1 MEFCMQTVQK
11 ILARGGQKFSWG
23 GTQNL
28 FDGGAGFNREVL
40 PLDGGGGSP
49 NPPHIGQPW
58 LKKLSVALLYM
69 KRYTVH
75 GYWGL

>member
-1 MEFCMQTVQK
+1 MHANRAENFSQ
-11 ILARGGQKFSWG
+11 GGTKVLMG

-28 FDGGAGFNREVL
+28 FDGGGAGFNREGL

-49 NPPHIGQPW
+49 KPPHIGQPW